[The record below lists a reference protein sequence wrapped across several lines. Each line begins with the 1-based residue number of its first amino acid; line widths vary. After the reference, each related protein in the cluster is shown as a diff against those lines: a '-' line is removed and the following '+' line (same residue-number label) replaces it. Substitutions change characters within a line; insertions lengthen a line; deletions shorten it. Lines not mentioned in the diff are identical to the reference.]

1 MNLTLL
7 LAAVFTLLVAGA
19 AQAAD
24 PALLA
29 RAEEIVQ
36 GKCFICHGA
45 NGESSTPVFPRL
57 AGQHS
62 AYVSRQLADFQN
74 GRRRSAAMQ
83 PMVADLSAEDIKAL
97 GVFFEAQPVQ
107 AHAVANPE
115 LAAQGRVLYDKGNK
129 ASGVQACNACH
140 GELGQ
145 GTEELP
151 RLAGQHA
158 LYLETQLRSFSQRL
172 RTNDNA
178 VMHRV
183 ASRLTEA
190 DVRALAAYLSGLR

>member
-1 MNLTLL
+1 MNKLLL
-7 LAAVFTLLVAGA
+7 LAWLGA
-19 AQAAD
+19 ACLPTVARAAD
-24 PALLA
+24 AALMA
-29 RAEEIVQ
+29 RAEDIVQ

-57 AGQHS
+57 AGQHA
-62 AYVSRQLADFQN
+62 AYVSRQLSDFLS

-83 PMVADLSAEDIKAL
+83 PMVADLSPEDIKAL
-97 GVFFEAQPVQ
+97 GIFFEAQPVQ
-107 AHAVANPE
+107 AHPVADTA
-115 LAAQGRVLYDKGNK
+115 LAAQGRALYDKGNK
-129 ASGVQACNACH
+129 ANGVQACNACH

-178 VMHRV
+178 VMHRI
-183 ASRLTEA
+183 ASRLSEA
-190 DVRALAAYLSGLR
+190 EIRALAAYLSGLR

>member
-1 MNLTLL
+1 MNPLLL
-7 LAAVFTLLVAGA
+7 LACLGA
-19 AQAAD
+19 LCGPFAARAAD
-24 PALLA
+24 AALLA

-57 AGQHS
+57 AGQHA
-62 AYVSRQLADFQN
+62 AYVSRQLSDFQS

-83 PMVADLSAEDIKAL
+83 PMVTDLSAEDIRAL
-97 GVFFEAQPVQ
+97 GVFFEAQPAQ
-107 AHAVANPE
+107 AHPVPDNE
-115 LAAQGRVLYDKGNK
+115 LATQGRSVYDKGNK

-140 GELGQ
+140 GEQGQ
-145 GTEELP
+145 GTETLP

-178 VMHRV
+178 VMHRI
-183 ASRLTEA
+183 ASRLIEA
-190 DVRALAAYLSGLR
+190 EVRALAAYLSGLR

>member
-1 MNLTLL
+1 MNKFLI
-7 LAAVFTLLVAGA
+7 LAWLGPACLPLAS
-19 AQAAD
+19 QAAD
-24 PALLA
+24 AALLA

-36 GKCFICHGA
+36 GRCFICHGA

-62 AYVSRQLADFQN
+62 AYVSRQLADFQS

-107 AHAVANPE
+107 AHPVADAE
-115 LAAQGRVLYDKGNK
+115 LAAQGRALFDKGNK

-140 GELGQ
+140 GEQGQ

-178 VMHRV
+178 VMHRI

-190 DVRALAAYLSGLR
+190 EVRALAAYLSGLR

>member
-1 MNLTLL
+1 M
-7 LAAVFTLLVAGA
+7 
-19 AQAAD
+19 
-24 PALLA
+24 A

-57 AGQHS
+57 AGQHA
-62 AYVSRQLADFQN
+62 AYVSRQLADFQS

-83 PMVADLSAEDIKAL
+83 SMVADLSAADIQAL
-97 GVFFEAQPVQ
+97 GVYFEAQPVQ
-107 AHAVANPE
+107 AHPVADNE
-115 LAAQGRVLYDKGNK
+115 LAGQGRALYDKGNK
-129 ASGVQACNACH
+129 ASGVMACNACH
-140 GELGQ
+140 GEQGQ
-145 GTEELP
+145 GTEQLP

-178 VMHRV
+178 VMHRI

-190 DVRALAAYLSGLR
+190 EVRALAAYLSGLR

>member
-1 MNLTLL
+1 MNKFLI
-7 LAAVFTLLVAGA
+7 LAWLGA
-19 AQAAD
+19 ACLPLASQAAD
-24 PALLA
+24 AALLA

-36 GKCFICHGA
+36 GRCFICHGA

-62 AYVSRQLADFQN
+62 AYVSRQLADFQS

-107 AHAVANPE
+107 AHAVADAE
-115 LAAQGRVLYDKGNK
+115 LAAQGRALFDKGNK

-140 GELGQ
+140 GEQGQ

-178 VMHRV
+178 VMHRI

-190 DVRALAAYLSGLR
+190 EVRALAAYLSGLR

>member
-1 MNLTLL
+1 MNKLL
-7 LAAVFTLLVAGA
+7 PLAALAAACLPFVARAADA
-19 AQAAD
+19 AQM
-24 PALLA
+24 A

-45 NGESSTPVFPRL
+45 SGESSTPVFPRL
-57 AGQHS
+57 AGQHA
-62 AYVSRQLADFQN
+62 AYVSRQLADFQS

-83 PMVADLSAEDIKAL
+83 PMVADLSPADIQAL

-107 AHAVANPE
+107 AHPVADNE
-115 LAAQGRVLYDKGNK
+115 LSAQGRTVYDKGNK

-140 GELGQ
+140 GEQGQ
-145 GTEELP
+145 GTEQLP

-178 VMHRV
+178 VMHRI

-190 DVRALAAYLSGLR
+190 EVRALAAYLSGLR